1 MKTRPAAP
9 EAAAIAMKTA
19 LTIKQTGAP
28 ANRKVKDAVAECNQ
42 LLRDLDF
49 YEAVAVQPGFML
61 ASHSP
66 AAIAELMRT
75 SKFSMRVGLYHAA
88 NALGAIDGY
97 DDLEDP
103 LCIHLN
109 IWRLDRSVAS
119 ICNTLLHACVHAV
132 NAKVNQS
139 YLSQYYF
146 GHGPARTPGKEKS
159 APYAIGAVA
168 QQLLSGG
175 DAILLPLEHDSQMA
189 GGWRLPAFAS
199 DGILLSM

>member
-1 MKTRPAAP
+1 MKTG
-9 EAAAIAMKTA
+9 I
-19 LTIKQTGAP
+19 TIKHSGTP
-28 ANRKVKDAVAECNQ
+28 ANRKVKDAVAEANQ

-49 YEAVAVQPGFML
+49 YEAVAVQSGFML
-61 ASHSP
+61 SSHSP
-66 AAIAELMRT
+66 AVIAELMRSAQFT
-75 SKFSMRVGLYHAA
+75 MRVDLYHAA

-119 ICNTLLHACVHAV
+119 ICNSLVHACVHAL

-139 YLSQYYF
+139 YLNQYYF

-175 DAILLPLEHDSQMA
+175 DAILLPLEHDSQMV
-189 GGWRLPAFAS
+189 GGWRLPAYAS
-199 DGILLSM
+199 DGMLLSM